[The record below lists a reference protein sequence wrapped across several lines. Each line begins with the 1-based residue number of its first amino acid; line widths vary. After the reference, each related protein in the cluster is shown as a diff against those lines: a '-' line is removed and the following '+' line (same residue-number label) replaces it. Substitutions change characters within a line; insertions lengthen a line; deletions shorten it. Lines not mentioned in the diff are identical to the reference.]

1 MTTSDIFYSLLRS
14 DFKSFVIKTFNEISA
29 NSVYKDNWHIN
40 VTCHELNGVMN
51 GAQNRLIINIPPR
64 YLKSIICS
72 VALPAFILGRNPKTN
87 IVCASYSDDLAA
99 KMALDCRKIME
110 SDWYKTAFPLARI
123 SKNKNAVNDFETT
136 AGGGRFSTS
145 VGGTLTGRGG
155 DYIIVDDPIKPADAI
170 SETIRNKTNDWYSN
184 TLYSRLN
191 DKQNG
196 KIIIIM
202 QRTHQNDFTGFLME
216 QDSGFKLIKMPI
228 LAEQDEVWEFCNY
241 KGKKITVERKAGEPL
256 HRNLNDEKSIK
267 EIMAVMSAYD
277 FAGQYQQNPVS
288 RGGNIIKRDWLKF
301 FEVEKLKEEIKTGAV
316 TTEYLGQSWDTAMK
330 TGEHNDFSVCVS
342 FLKTADG
349 RYFVLDVY
357 RDRLIYPRLENKVL
371 ELYNAFCEQ
380 WGWACAQKP
389 SVIVE
394 EGGVGTALIQTFKD
408 KLDIQG
414 FKPQDDKITRLT
426 VESAKIEKGLCLF
439 ADGGAWRDVFE
450 RELTAFPN
458 AAHDDQCD
466 ALSQALACQIEPCG
480 PKIFWI

>member
-1 MTTSDIFYSLLRS
+1 MTASDIFYSLLRS

-40 VTCHELNGVMN
+40 VICHELNGVMN

-155 DYIIVDDPIKPADAI
+155 DYIIVDDPIKPADTI
-170 SETIRNKTNDWYSN
+170 SVTIRNKTNDWYSN

-216 QDSGFKLIKMPI
+216 Q
-228 LAEQDEVWEFCNY
+228 
-241 KGKKITVERKAGEPL
+241 
-256 HRNLNDEKSIK
+256 
-267 EIMAVMSAYD
+267 
-277 FAGQYQQNPVS
+277 PVS
-288 RGGNIIKRDWLKF
+288 GYIALG
-301 FEVEKLKEEIKTGAV
+301 V
-316 TTEYLGQSWDTAMK
+316 TAWSKNPFLGMVV
-330 TGEHNDFSVCVS
+330 GVLV
-342 FLKTADG
+342 
-349 RYFVLDVY
+349 RYFGSY
-357 RDRLIYPRLENKVL
+357 I
-371 ELYNAFCEQ
+371 
-380 WGWACAQKP
+380 
-389 SVIVE
+389 
-394 EGGVGTALIQTFKD
+394 
-408 KLDIQG
+408 
-414 FKPQDDKITRLT
+414 
-426 VESAKIEKGLCLF
+426 GL
-439 ADGGAWRDVFE
+439 A
-450 RELTAFPN
+450 
-458 AAHDDQCD
+458 
-466 ALSQALACQIEPCG
+466 
-480 PKIFWI
+480 